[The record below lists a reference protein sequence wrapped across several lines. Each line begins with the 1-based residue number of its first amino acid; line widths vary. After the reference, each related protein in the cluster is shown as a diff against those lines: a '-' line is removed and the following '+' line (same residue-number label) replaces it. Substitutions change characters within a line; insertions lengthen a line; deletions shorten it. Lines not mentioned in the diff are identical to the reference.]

1 VQWCSPRLHGGQ
13 EIPVL
18 TGIAEGQAG
27 WRREPFRP
35 DTESRDDAVMDYQTI
50 ATIAFVAVMLA
61 AMTWDIATRRI
72 PNALVVVG
80 ILCALALRS
89 AVGPAAL
96 WSGMLGSALAFAI
109 ALPLFAMRA
118 MGGGDVKLFAAV
130 GAFVGPSLFLPAFV
144 TSAIVGGVIGIIYA
158 VRRGVVVPVMYSSKD
173 LLVNAATLGRSGERP
188 TLEKKGAITVPYGA
202 AIAIGSVVVWFF
214 SGGGAW

>member
-1 VQWCSPRLHGGQ
+1 MPEDTVDEFTATEGD
-13 EIPVL
+13 E
-18 TGIAEGQAG
+18 AEM
-27 WRREPFRP
+27 
-35 DTESRDDAVMDYQTI
+35 SYQTV
-50 ATIAFVAVMLA
+50 ATIAFVVVMLA
-61 AMTWDIATRRI
+61 ALCWDVATRRI

-96 WSGMLGSALAFAI
+96 WSGMTGAALAFVI
-109 ALPLFAMRA
+109 ALPLFALRA

-144 TSAIVGGVIGIIYA
+144 ASAIAGGVLGVVYA
-158 VRRGVVVPVMYSSKD
+158 VRRGVVVPVMLSSKD

-188 TLEKKGAITVPYGA
+188 KLGKPGAITVPYGA
-202 AIAIGSVVVWFF
+202 AIAIGSVAVWLFA
-214 SGGGAW
+214 GGGAW